1 MKYAMD
7 ETERRRR
14 KQTLFNKKNKISPQT
29 IKNKISD
36 IVGDL
41 EEKNE
46 NDKINKY
53 NTNKKS
59 LKENIENLKKEMEN
73 AAINLEFEK
82 AAKIRDEIKFLQSKE
97 LGLLSIIKK

>member
-1 MKYAMD
+1 MVP
-7 ETERRRR
+7 
-14 KQTLFNKKNKISPQT
+14 KISPKT

-46 NDKINKY
+46 NEKINKY
-53 NTNKKS
+53 NSNKKS
-59 LKENIENLKKEMEN
+59 IKENIENLKKEMEN
-73 AAINLEFEK
+73 AAVNLEFEK